1 MQVMQVSLAHLWL
14 DFWVIFLH
22 FAVSGLRES
31 RILLY
36 FPLSSS
42 TYCVRSF
49 VRQRCELFHHIILII
64 LPILIWIDKAVVC
77 IPIHVPLSQLKA
89 EGNIDI
95 PQILIAA
102 NHRVNSFDGIKIKIF
117 SWILSDPNQ
126 QPRTPH
132 LMTMINII
140 VIVTLMEIIWSREPW
155 LPSWLP
161 RSLW

>member
-1 MQVMQVSLAHLWL
+1 MQVSLAHLWV
-14 DFWVIFLH
+14 DFWVIFYI
-22 FAVSGLRES
+22 LRFLVCQNTALFS
-31 RILLY
+31 TFLLQLLR
-36 FPLSSS
+36 P
-42 TYCVRSF
+42 F
-49 VRQRCELFHHIILII
+49 VRPAEVWTFSSHHLDH
-64 LPILIWIDKAVVC
+64 LANFDLIWIDKAVVC
-77 IPIHVPLSQLKA
+77 IPIHVPLSQLTQLKA

-117 SWILSDPNQ
+117 SWILSDPKQ

-132 LMTMINII
+132 LMTMTNII
-140 VIVTLMEIIWSREPW
+140 VIVTLMETIWTREPW